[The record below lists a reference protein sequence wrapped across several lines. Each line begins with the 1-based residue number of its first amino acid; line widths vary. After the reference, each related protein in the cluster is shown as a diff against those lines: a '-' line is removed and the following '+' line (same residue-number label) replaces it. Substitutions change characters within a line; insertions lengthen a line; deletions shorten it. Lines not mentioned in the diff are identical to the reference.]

1 MIKYSQ
7 HINNNKINN
16 RINCYNEQSERNI
29 MSSYDIVA
37 SYLVMTISKYTSV
50 IRECVGGHFINFD
63 ITCSVKLR

>member
-7 HINNNKINN
+7 YINNNKINN
-16 RINCYNEQSERNI
+16 RINCYNKQSERNI

-50 IRECVGGHFINFD
+50 VGGHFINFD